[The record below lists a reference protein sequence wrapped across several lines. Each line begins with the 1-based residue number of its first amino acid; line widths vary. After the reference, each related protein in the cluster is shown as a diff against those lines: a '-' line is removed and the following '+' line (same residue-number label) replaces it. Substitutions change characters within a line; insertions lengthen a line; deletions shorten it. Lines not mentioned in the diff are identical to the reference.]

1 MKLVTI
7 LAVIVALLGVT
18 GCETEKS
25 GRSPPSIIPT
35 DVSYTVIGTETVP
48 HIKRSLDDRLNKKVS
63 EDVLRAI
70 ALELKSNDSNRYA
83 RTFIVYYLPGMT
95 VDAGGWATSHFNPKL
110 EVRIQAFSAQRKQ
123 APVTEP
129 SSSGR
134 KVIGIWLGQ
143 TVYGSRYTLYREEG
157 ALYMERKFKDGS
169 ILKQTLVEKPS
180 PLGYRFDIKEGS
192 STGDHWIIDL
202 EGNLQ
207 LRDMAGLLST
217 AKRIQ

>member
-48 HIKRSLDDRLNKKVS
+48 HIKRSLDVRLNKKVS

-70 ALELKSNDSNRYA
+70 AFELKSNDSNRYA

-143 TVYGSRYTLYREEG
+143 TVYGSLYTLYREEG
-157 ALYMERKFKDGS
+157 ALYMEWKFKDGS
-169 ILKQTLVEKPS
+169 ILKYALIEKPS
-180 PLGYRFDIKEGS
+180 PLGYRFDIKGGS

-207 LRDMAGLLST
+207 IRDMAGLIST

>member
-35 DVSYTVIGTETVP
+35 DVSYIVIGTETVP
-48 HIKRSLDDRLNKKVS
+48 HIKRSLDVRLNKKVS

-110 EVRIQAFSAQRKQ
+110 EVRIQAFSAKRKQ

-157 ALYMERKFKDGS
+157 APYMEWKFKDGS

-180 PLGYRFDIKEGS
+180 SLDHRPRGQP
-192 STGDHWIIDL
+192 ST
-202 EGNLQ
+202 
-207 LRDMAGLLST
+207 S
-217 AKRIQ
+217 